1 MIKRLRGL
9 GRLLVDAARRLD
21 QDNGLFM
28 ASGLAFNML
37 LCVLPFLL
45 IVVSLSGYVLES
57 SVAAQQKLM
66 SLAGKAFPEA
76 THELQGRLSNL
87 LHDREIIGVLGL
99 LALALTASRLFGGIR
114 VVLKIAYGHEL
125 DLNLITGKLF
135 DMGMVVLTSVLLL
148 CSIAISWLVTILEEF
163 SRAWFAERGLDIGGL
178 NDMAAHGFAYVFS
191 AAMFFVMYRTPLP
204 RRIPTKVLLLTSLFV
219 GLLWEMAKWL
229 FEFYLSKFATYDV
242 LYGSFGVL
250 VILVLWI
257 NYTAV
262 IFVIGAELG
271 AALLSQRRSR
281 NDLPAPTAS
290 PRNGARAKD

>member
-1 MIKRLRGL
+1 MIKRLRFL
-9 GRLLVDAARRLD
+9 WHLLCDAARRLD
-21 QDNGLFM
+21 ADNGLFM

-87 LHDREIIGVLGL
+87 LQDREIIGVLGL

-114 VVLKIAYGHEL
+114 VVLKIAYGQEL
-125 DLNLITGKLF
+125 DLNPITGKLF

-148 CSIAISWLVTILEEF
+148 CSIGLSSLVTFLEEF
-163 SRAWFAERGLDIGGL
+163 AIAWFAERGLEVGGL
-178 NDMAAHGFAYVFS
+178 NDLAAHGFAYLFS

-204 RRIPTKVLLLTSLFV
+204 RRVPTKVLLLTSLLV
-219 GLLWEMAKWL
+219 GMLWEMAKWL

-250 VILVLWI
+250 VILILWI
-257 NYTAV
+257 NYTAI

-271 AALLSQRRSR
+271 AALLALRKSRRP
-281 NDLPAPTAS
+281 PAAEAAS
-290 PRNGARAKD
+290 T